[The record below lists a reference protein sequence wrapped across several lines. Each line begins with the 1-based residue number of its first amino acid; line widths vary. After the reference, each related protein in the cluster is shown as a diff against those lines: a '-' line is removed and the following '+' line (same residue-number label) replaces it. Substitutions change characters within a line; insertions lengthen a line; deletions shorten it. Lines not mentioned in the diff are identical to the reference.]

1 MQIEIVVNGKKVMA
15 TIDDKDMKEAL
26 GEETKKK
33 KTGYERAEIG
43 KKYYLIAFEHAI
55 LRGDVECRGPID
67 DTCYLTAN
75 YYTDENVA
83 RNNERA
89 DALMRKLRRFSAGNG
104 GMPTQTMMMDEYEFD
119 SLDKFDLDSPEF
131 GLDSPDRTISNSW
144 TIGVIRSPFIKVH
157 MVPVI
162 TSSKIGVIA
171 FSSREAAEQAIEEFK
186 DELLWYFTE
195 YDPMPEGFRDD

>member
-15 TIDDKDMKEAL
+15 TIDDNDMKEAL
-26 GEETKKK
+26 GEETKKKK

-43 KKYYLIAFEHAI
+43 KKYYLISFEHEI
-55 LRGDVECRGPID
+55 LRCDVECGVPSD
-67 DTCYLTAN
+67 NTCYLTAN

-104 GMPTQTMMMDEYEFD
+104 GIPNCRMADESSFEYDWSIALNNRGSLCVVNVDPT
-119 SLDKFDLDSPEF
+119 P
-131 GLDSPDRTISNSW
+131 GTIY
-144 TIGVIRSPFIKVH
+144 
-157 MVPVI
+157 
-162 TSSKIGVIA
+162 

-195 YDPMPEGFRDD
+195 YDPMPEGFWDD

>member
-33 KTGYERAEIG
+33 KKTGYERAEIG
-43 KKYYLIAFEHAI
+43 KKYYLISFEHEI
-55 LRGDVECRGPID
+55 LRCDVECGVPSD
-67 DTCYLTAN
+67 NTCYLTAN

-104 GMPTQTMMMDEYEFD
+104 GMPKQTM
-119 SLDKFDLDSPEF
+119 LDY
-131 GLDSPDRTISNSW
+131 IHSW
-144 TIGVIRSPFIKVH
+144 TIGTNRSPFYI
-157 MVPVI
+157 VPVV
-162 TSSKIGVIA
+162 TDPAIGVIT

-195 YDPMPEGFRDD
+195 YDPMPERFWVD